1 MFDANR
7 GISLVIMILSVI
19 VLMIIGLFVYQEFFS
34 IKGGE
39 DNINFSET
47 GNLMINN
54 PGLEENIWYLSY
66 ETLGASAKSIKLSFD
81 NDSVC
86 KNEVDSC
93 SNLNSGGKVDVKG
106 VETNGIVLV
115 KEIKLENSN

>member
-1 MFDANR
+1 MFNTNR

-34 IKGGE
+34 FKGGE

-54 PGLEENIWYLSY
+54 PGFKENIWYLSY
-66 ETLGASAKSIKLSFD
+66 EVPGSPANNVKLSFSD
-81 NDSVC
+81 DSVC
-86 KNEVDSC
+86 KNESNSC
-93 SNLNSGGKVDVKG
+93 SNLITGDRVDIKG
-106 VETNGIVLV
+106 VENNGIILV
-115 KEIKLENSN
+115 KELKLTTN